1 MQIGEIIRY
10 KNRWNGCLFII
21 VDIRT
26 NLPSGIVKAKCR
38 RVRDNRPTRWSDIKT
53 MEKVNESG

>member
-26 NLPSGIVKAKCR
+26 MPSGIVKARCR

-53 MEKVNESG
+53 LERING

>member
-1 MQIGEIIRY
+1 MKIGEIIRY
-10 KNRWNGCLFII
+10 KNRWNGSLFII

-38 RVRDNRPTRWSDIKT
+38 RVSDNRPTRWSDIKT
-53 MEKVNESG
+53 MEKVNG